1 MVSLVSDPFAG
12 GGPALD
18 AGAVATLERY
28 IAAESA
34 DAFAG
39 AAIEIHARGTVSEAA
54 LAAWLAAAMP
64 DEMPEPTP
72 LPSGVPRPPMP
83 DVERWLELGHS
94 ELTTPYRLWSALVEH
109 EVAAFAFWS
118 YASAHATPDGRAL
131 AEALALTAL
140 DRAKSWR
147 ARRRETYV
155 ADAAARRPGPEQE
168 AERALA
174 EADAARDDA
183 TLHEAQARSEAAI
196 RQLSTTRIP

>member
-1 MVSLVSDPFAG
+1 LVSLVSDPFSG
-12 GGPALD
+12 GGQALD
-18 AGAVATLERY
+18 AEAVAALDRY

-34 DAFAG
+34 AAFAG
-39 AAIEIHARGTVSEAA
+39 AAAEINARGTVSEAA

-64 DEMPEPTP
+64 DEIPEPTP
-72 LPSGVPRPPMP
+72 LPPGVPRPPTP

-118 YASAHATPDGRAL
+118 YASAYATPNGSAL

-140 DRAKSWR
+140 GRAKRWR

-155 ADAAARRPGPEQE
+155 ADASARHDGPEQE
-168 AERALA
+168 AESALA
-174 EADAARDDA
+174 DAETARDDIS
-183 TLHEAQARSEAAI
+183 LHQAQARSQAAI
-196 RQLSTTRIP
+196 RRLTALPAF